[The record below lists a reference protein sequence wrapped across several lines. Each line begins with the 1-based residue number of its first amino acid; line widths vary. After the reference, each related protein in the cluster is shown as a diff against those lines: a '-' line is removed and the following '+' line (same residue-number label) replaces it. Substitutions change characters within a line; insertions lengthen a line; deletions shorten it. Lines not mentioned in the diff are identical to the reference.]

1 MLKSVQRC
9 SLFVFVALAGQVFG
23 QSEALLQDVDRPS
36 HSMGLIEAGVLSSDG
51 RLPTDSLSLYS
62 VCGSSILAGGTPVIP
77 GDLSD
82 EWAEPGTY
90 YNGVSGT
97 GAILKAQLTTAMTS
111 GHIQRAYGDFRYSAV
126 LHDADPNQPGNIL
139 LVYNRASV
147 PATWDSGSTW
157 NREHVWPQSLQ
168 PGSASNSS
176 TGNLGDPH
184 ALLPCNPGINSSRG
198 NKPFG
203 NADTTGGFGSLGT
216 YYFPGDSDKG
226 DVARSL
232 FYSATRWSSLGISL
246 TNGFP
251 GTNQMGD
258 LGSQVAWHYL
268 DIPDAFER
276 RRNHVIYSQ
285 PLNPSYYTNNR
296 NAYVDLPGA
305 VWSVFVDNLND
316 SQLWL
321 GGTAASDGSSSVE
334 VCVRG
339 LASVAP
345 PASEVT
351 LNRGGADGTYYAVA
365 QSGDAISDQPLHN
378 GFTGAF
384 AINDSAARTFEVGI
398 DPAAVSGPGLYTG
411 AISVD
416 NLDMTNGLGLGFGMQ
431 DANDVVTVSYEALAP
446 SSASL
451 SDSGV
456 VTQVELDM
464 GRLVVGIPAT
474 FAAPLFSMD
483 PVAGYTAGVQASGG
497 SLLGQPVGST
507 LTFPNQVIQPGQ
519 SSDIEVSF
527 TPAITGSLSF
537 SAFVQTGDDLGVFGA
552 ESRGEVRIDFVALV
566 TLCLADTNADGVLDN
581 GDIGMFVNLFLAGDM
596 AADISGDGVLD
607 NGDIG
612 TFVAAFLAGC

>member
-1 MLKSVQRC
+1 MLKSVPRC
-9 SLFVFVALAGQVFG
+9 SLFVYVALASQAFG
-23 QSEALLQDVDRPS
+23 QPEVLLQDAHRPS
-36 HSMGLIEAGVLSSDG
+36 HSMGLIEAGGFSSDW

-62 VCGSSILAGGTPVIP
+62 VCGSSILAGGAPVTP

-82 EWAEPGTY
+82 EWAVVGTY

-97 GAILKAQLTTAMTS
+97 GATLKAQLTTAMTS
-111 GHIQRAYGDFRYSAV
+111 GHLQRAYGDFRYSAV

-139 LVYNRASV
+139 LAYNLASV
-147 PATWDSGSTW
+147 SATWDSGSTW
-157 NREHVWPQSLQ
+157 NREHVWPQSRQ

-176 TGNLGDPH
+176 RGNLGDPH
-184 ALLPCNPGINSSRG
+184 ALLPANPGINSSRG

-216 YYFPGDSDKG
+216 YYFPGDADKG

-232 FYSATRWSSLGISL
+232 FYSATRWSSQGLTL

-258 LGSQVAWHYL
+258 LDSLVTWHYL

-316 SQLWL
+316 SLLWL
-321 GGTAASDGSSSVE
+321 GGTAASDGSSSDE

-351 LNRGGADGTYYAVA
+351 LNRGGVDGTFYAVA
-365 QSGDAISDQPLHN
+365 ASGDAISNQPLHN

-384 AINDSAARTFEVGI
+384 AINDSTERTFEVGI

-411 AISVD
+411 VISVD
-416 NLDMTNGLGLGFGMQ
+416 NLDMTNGLGLGYGSQ

-456 VTQVELDM
+456 VTQIELDL
-464 GRLVVGIPAT
+464 GRLVAGMPTTI
-474 FAAPLFSMD
+474 AAPLFSME

-497 SLLGQPVGST
+497 SFLGQPVGST
-507 LTFPNQVIQPGQ
+507 LTIPNQAIQPGQ
-519 SSDIEVSF
+519 SSDIQVSF
-527 TPAITGSLSF
+527 TPAIMGSLSF

-566 TLCLADTNADGVLDN
+566 VLCLVDINADGVLDN
-581 GDIGMFVNLFLAGDM
+581 GDITMFVNLFLAGDI
-596 AADISGDGVLD
+596 ASDINGDGVLD
-607 NGDIG
+607 NGDINA
-612 TFVAAFLAGC
+612 FVTAFLAGC